1 MRKQETPQ
9 KISFWGAFRF
19 FGSVSMF
26 RRFQLH
32 STNELSGFV
41 ACFALKGLGKGEE
54 GGFVTLF
61 VYFLVSEKKIFNLK

>member
-1 MRKQETPQ
+1 
-9 KISFWGAFRF
+9 
-19 FGSVSMF
+19 MF

-61 VYFLVSEKKIFNLK
+61 VYFLVSEKKIFNSK